1 MGKLLRSRRKGF
13 YLSWLSQHVS
23 KSSLCFPDI
32 FNSFLF
38 IKDWVPEKIFQV
50 QNYKLDKDKTQTNLC
65 ESEISPGGP
74 PYLWVFIAVDSTHCG
89 LEKKKEK
96 EEDRKKTNNTK
107 HQHYCLYLFCIC
119 DLYFLVL
126 IPYGIQYKN
135 CLHSIHI
142 ALNHK
147 VEMRAADM
155 AQW

>member
-89 LEKKKEK
+89 LEKKRRR
-96 EEDRKKTNNTK
+96 RKTGRKPITQNTSTTA
-107 HQHYCLYLFCIC
+107 CIC
-119 DLYFLVL
+119 SVYVIFISLSLFLMEYNIRIVY
-126 IPYGIQYKN
+126 IVFI
-135 CLHSIHI
+135 LH
-142 ALNHK
+142 
-147 VEMRAADM
+147 
-155 AQW
+155 